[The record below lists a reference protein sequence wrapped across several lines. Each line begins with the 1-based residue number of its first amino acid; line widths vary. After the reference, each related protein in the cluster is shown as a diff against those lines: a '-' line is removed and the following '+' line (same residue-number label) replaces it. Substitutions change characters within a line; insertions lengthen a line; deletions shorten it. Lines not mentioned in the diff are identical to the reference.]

1 MKKILILV
9 CAILFSSTLFAQYFQ
24 QNGMSYRVISGS
36 SNVETTGVSDKSISH
51 FEIPETVSYNG
62 NTYTITT
69 IGAGSFQNCANLTS
83 VTLPNSITTIEDA
96 AFLSCS
102 SLQNI
107 TLPSNITSIGNFA
120 FLNCNSLT
128 SITLPNSITSIGN
141 NAFQNCTSLTSIT
154 LPNNITSIGNNTFYG
169 CTALTS
175 ITLPNSI
182 TSIGNYTFLGCTAL
196 TSVTCL
202 GETAPT
208 LGDAVFLNI
217 NPNHTL
223 SIPEGSEFS
232 YIENGWDN
240 YFTITITSATY
251 NGLNYKLN
259 NQDNTAIVTG
269 FAQGHQ
275 EDTTI
280 TIPAT
285 ITINENTYTVT
296 AIKDNAFFKSL
307 PPNNNQTLTSVIF
320 EENSNVTSIGENAFS
335 FCTNLSS
342 INIPNSVTSIGEA
355 TFYFCSNLSSVTCLG
370 ETAPVLGGSYVFSST
385 PDSKTLTIPF
395 GSEYDYFIS
404 SYTWEVVNHKISQ
417 GETKFLNNPFA
428 ITEENKI
435 INDGVLVIEQG
446 GELIN
451 ETEENLGGIIEVE
464 TPVLP
469 NNSWSFIGAP
479 FSGYKLEAIIP
490 GERDIAI
497 SMFNYDSA
505 RWSNQFDAENQ
516 WGSMETEVG
525 IGEGFFAWS
534 FADEAPTAF
543 TTYGNGAYSPN
554 AHSYFDSCLYDFST
568 TVAYNINKD
577 TLNVTK
583 DLIYNSGYWLPL
595 ANPYT
600 FKLDI
605 EKFLQHNPSIQGEVI
620 YKLTQDTNNAPV
632 WQTLS
637 SGEILLTEGFFVNLS
652 DDDNDTLTKLQDGY
666 VRFNL
671 DQRFINSYK
680 SSPRSFI
687 KLVMKEGDNES
698 KLLFAHNEKAQQDY
712 DIFDANKLFSP
723 SNVTEHYFVN
733 NDKALVKEE
742 VNSLPYTAKLN
753 VRSYDKKEVCF
764 TVEDIPEDVAVY
776 LIDNGYE
783 TKMNNNQEYRT
794 YVLEG
799 ENENRFQL
807 LVKKQHRLE
816 TIKSEQISITN
827 NNREVKVASQVENLT
842 IEIYNSLGQ
851 KVFTT
856 KDYNFILNAIPAGA
870 YTVKAFYNR
879 ISQTQKIVIE

>member
-1 MKKILILV
+1 MKKIVILA
-9 CAILFSSTLFAQYFQ
+9 CALFFANALFAQSF
-24 QNGMSYRVISGS
+24 
-36 SNVETTGVSDKSISH
+36 
-51 FEIPETVSYNG
+51 TVD
-62 NTYTITT
+62 
-69 IGAGSFQNCANLTS
+69 F
-83 VTLPNSITTIEDA
+83 
-96 AFLSCS
+96 
-102 SLQNI
+102 
-107 TLPSNITSIGNFA
+107 
-120 FLNCNSLT
+120 
-128 SITLPNSITSIGN
+128 
-141 NAFQNCTSLTSIT
+141 
-154 LPNNITSIGNNTFYG
+154 
-169 CTALTS
+169 
-175 ITLPNSI
+175 
-182 TSIGNYTFLGCTAL
+182 
-196 TSVTCL
+196 
-202 GETAPT
+202 
-208 LGDAVFLNI
+208 
-217 NPNHTL
+217 
-223 SIPEGSEFS
+223 
-232 YIENGWDN
+232 
-240 YFTITITSATY
+240 TY
-251 NGLNYKLN
+251 NGLDYMLN
-259 NQDNTAIVTG
+259 NQNNTATVSG
-269 FAQGHQ
+269 LAQGN
-275 EDTTI
+275 EDATTI

-285 ITINENTYTVT
+285 ITHEGNPYTVTAIGNRAFEGCSSLTSIDIPNGVTSIGNYAFWHCSSLTSIDIPNSVTSIGNSAFQSCSSLTSITIPNSVTSIGNSAFQSCSSLTSVTCLAETAPSLAMSVFSGTPSTKTLTVPCESDYSSWENATDWASVERIGCEEEECVDVFTIGDLTYEKTSATEVSVKDCSETATEVIIPSSVEQCGITYTVT
-296 AIKDNAFFKSL
+296 AIKDNAFFKGL

-370 ETAPVLGGSYVFSST
+370 ETAPVLEGSYVFSLT

-417 GETKFLNNPFA
+417 GETKFLNNPFEVTA
-428 ITEENKI
+428 SNKI
-435 INDGVLVIEQG
+435 INQGILVIKQG

-451 ETEENLGGIIEVE
+451 YSDENVEGIIEVE

-534 FADEAPTAF
+534 FANDTTPTAF

-554 AHSYFDSCLYDFST
+554 AHSDFDTCLYDFST
-568 TVAYNINKD
+568 TPAYTINKD

-605 EKFLQHNPSIQGEVI
+605 ETFLQHNLTIQGEVI
-620 YKLTQDTNNAPV
+620 YKLTQNTSNEPV

-652 DDDNDTLTKLQDGY
+652 DNDDDTLTKLQDGY

-742 VNSLPYTAKLN
+742 VNSLPYTATLN
-753 VRSYDKKEVCF
+753 VRSYEKKEVCF
-764 TVEDIPEDVAVY
+764 TVEDIPEDVVVY

-783 TKMNNNQEYRT
+783 IKMNDLQEYRT
-794 YVLEG
+794 YVVEG
-799 ENENRFQL
+799 ENDNRFKF

-816 TIKSEQISITN
+816 SIESEEIIITN
-827 NNREVKVASQVENLT
+827 NNREVNLTSQVKDLT
-842 IEIYNSLGQ
+842 IKVYNSLGQ

-870 YTVKAFYNR
+870 YTVKAFHKR
-879 ISQTQKIVIE
+879 LSQIQKIVIE

>member
-1 MKKILILV
+1 MKKIVILA
-9 CAILFSSTLFAQYFQ
+9 CALFFANTLFAQ
-24 QNGMSYRVISGS
+24 
-36 SNVETTGVSDKSISH
+36 
-51 FEIPETVSYNG
+51 
-62 NTYTITT
+62 
-69 IGAGSFQNCANLTS
+69 
-83 VTLPNSITTIEDA
+83 
-96 AFLSCS
+96 
-102 SLQNI
+102 
-107 TLPSNITSIGNFA
+107 
-120 FLNCNSLT
+120 SLT
-128 SITLPNSITSIGN
+128 VD
-141 NAFQNCTSLTSIT
+141 F
-154 LPNNITSIGNNTFYG
+154 
-169 CTALTS
+169 
-175 ITLPNSI
+175 
-182 TSIGNYTFLGCTAL
+182 
-196 TSVTCL
+196 
-202 GETAPT
+202 
-208 LGDAVFLNI
+208 
-217 NPNHTL
+217 
-223 SIPEGSEFS
+223 
-232 YIENGWDN
+232 
-240 YFTITITSATY
+240 TY
-251 NGLNYKLN
+251 NGLDYMLN
-259 NQDNTAIVTG
+259 NQNNTATVLG
-269 FAQGHQ
+269 LAQGN
-275 EDTTI
+275 EDATTI

-285 ITINENTYTVT
+285 ITHEGNPYTVT
-296 AIKDNAFFKSL
+296 AIGNSAFGDLEGVYNNDPNAM
-307 PPNNNQTLTSVIF
+307 NTTLTSVTIP
-320 EENSNVTSIGENAFS
+320 NTITSIGEGAFVAC
-335 FCTNLSS
+335 FALSS
-342 INIPNSVTSIGEA
+342 INIPNSVETIENGAFMFCIGLSSITFEENSSLTSIEDN
-355 TFYFCSNLSSVTCLG
+355 TFYGCIALESIDIPNNVTTIENFAFLGCSNLTSITIPSSVNFISGRAFLHCEQLTSVTCLG
-370 ETAPVLGGSYVFSST
+370 RIAPVLETYAVFSST

-395 GSEYDYFIS
+395 GSNYEDFENS
-404 SYTWEVVNHKISQ
+404 TVWEVVYHKIYP
-417 GETKFLNNPFA
+417 GEYGFIDHNNPFEVTA
-428 ITEENKI
+428 SNKI
-435 INDGVLVIEQG
+435 INQSILVIEQG

-451 ETEENLGGIIEVE
+451 YSDENVEGIIEVE

-534 FADEAPTAF
+534 FANEASPTAF
-543 TTYGNGAYSPN
+543 TTYGNGAYSPT
-554 AHSYFDSCLYDFST
+554 AHSDFDTCLYDFST

-605 EKFLQHNPSIQGEVI
+605 EKFLQHNLTIQGEVI
-620 YKLTQDTNNAPV
+620 YKLTQNANNEPV

-637 SGEILLTEGFFVNLS
+637 SGEILLTEGFFVNLK
-652 DDDNDTLTKLQDGY
+652 DDDEDTLTKLQGGY

-742 VNSLPYTAKLN
+742 VNSLPYSAKLN

-856 KDYNFILNAIPAGA
+856 KDYNFILNAIPAGT

>member
-1 MKKILILV
+1 MKKIVILA
-9 CAILFSSTLFAQYFQ
+9 CALFFANTLFAQ
-24 QNGMSYRVISGS
+24 
-36 SNVETTGVSDKSISH
+36 
-51 FEIPETVSYNG
+51 
-62 NTYTITT
+62 
-69 IGAGSFQNCANLTS
+69 
-83 VTLPNSITTIEDA
+83 
-96 AFLSCS
+96 
-102 SLQNI
+102 
-107 TLPSNITSIGNFA
+107 
-120 FLNCNSLT
+120 SLT
-128 SITLPNSITSIGN
+128 VD
-141 NAFQNCTSLTSIT
+141 F
-154 LPNNITSIGNNTFYG
+154 
-169 CTALTS
+169 
-175 ITLPNSI
+175 
-182 TSIGNYTFLGCTAL
+182 
-196 TSVTCL
+196 
-202 GETAPT
+202 
-208 LGDAVFLNI
+208 
-217 NPNHTL
+217 
-223 SIPEGSEFS
+223 
-232 YIENGWDN
+232 
-240 YFTITITSATY
+240 TY
-251 NGLNYKLN
+251 NGLDYMLN
-259 NQDNTAIVTG
+259 NQNNTATVLG
-269 FAQGHQ
+269 LAQGN
-275 EDTTI
+275 EDATTI

-285 ITINENTYTVT
+285 ITHEGNPYTVT
-296 AIKDNAFFKSL
+296 AIGNSAFGDLEGVYNNDPNAM
-307 PPNNNQTLTSVIF
+307 NTTLTSVTIP
-320 EENSNVTSIGENAFS
+320 NTITSIGEGAFVAC
-335 FCTNLSS
+335 FALSS
-342 INIPNSVTSIGEA
+342 INIPNSVETIENGAFMFCIGLSSITFEENSSLTSIEDN
-355 TFYFCSNLSSVTCLG
+355 TFYGCIALESIDIPNNVTTIENFAFLSCLNLTSITIPSSVNFISGRAFLHCEQLTSVTCLG
-370 ETAPVLGGSYVFSST
+370 RIAPVLETYAVFSST

-395 GSEYDYFIS
+395 GSNYENFVNS
-404 SYTWEVVNHKISQ
+404 TNWEVVYHKIYP
-417 GETKFLNNPFA
+417 GECGFIDHNNPFEVTA
-428 ITEENKI
+428 SNKI
-435 INDGVLVIEQG
+435 INQGILVIEQG

-451 ETEENLGGIIEVE
+451 YSDENVEGIIEVE

-534 FADEAPTAF
+534 FANEASSTAF
-543 TTYGNGAYSPN
+543 TTYGNGAYSPT
-554 AHSYFDSCLYDFST
+554 AHSDFDTCLYDFST

-605 EKFLQHNPSIQGEVI
+605 EKFLQHNLTIQGGVI
-620 YKLTQDTNNAPV
+620 YKLTQNTNNEPV

-637 SGEILLTEGFFVNLS
+637 SGEILLTEGFFVNLI
-652 DDDNDTLTKLQDGY
+652 DDDEDTLTKLQGGY

-742 VNSLPYTAKLN
+742 VNSLPYSAKLN

-856 KDYNFILNAIPAGA
+856 KDYNFILNTIPAGT